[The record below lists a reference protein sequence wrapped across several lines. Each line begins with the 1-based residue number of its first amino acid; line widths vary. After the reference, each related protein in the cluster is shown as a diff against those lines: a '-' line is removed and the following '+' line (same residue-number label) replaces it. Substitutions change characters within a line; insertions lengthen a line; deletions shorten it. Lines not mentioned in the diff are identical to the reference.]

1 MYTVIIKMK
10 ILFKSLLVFL
20 IFTISASS
28 EIIND
33 IKVQGN
39 QRVSSETIKI
49 FTEIKDNENLNT
61 NQLNEVLKK
70 LYSTNFFSNV
80 EIEVKK

>member
-49 FTEIKDNENLNT
+49 FTEIKD
-61 NQLNEVLKK
+61 K
-70 LYSTNFFSNV
+70 FD
-80 EIEVKK
+80 